1 MIDERTTNR
10 RREDW
15 FTVIA
20 DNAVKA
26 YHADP
31 HADRTV
37 ASKLTAAWVVR
48 KESVDRNEARAKL
61 AQEQST
67 LSQQTQ
73 ETRSNLR
80 AIEKNKAA
88 DQLRAKLT
96 ARLTET
102 STRIDEVSKRVV
114 DLDSKLAELRIQF
127 RELLRDLVVSAPLPP
142 R

>member
-1 MIDERTTNR
+1 MDERTTTR

-15 FTVIA
+15 FTILA
-20 DNAVKA
+20 DNAMKA
-26 YHADP
+26 YVADP
-31 HADRTV
+31 RADRAV

-48 KESVDRNEARAKL
+48 KDIVDRYEARAKL
-61 AQEQST
+61 TQEQAT

-73 ETRSNLR
+73 ETRANLR

-88 DQLRAKLT
+88 DQLRVKLT

-102 STRIDEVSKRVV
+102 STRVDEVSKRIVEI
-114 DLDSKLAELRIQF
+114 DSKLAELRIQF
-127 RELLRDLVVSAPLPP
+127 KELLRDVVVTTALPP